1 MKNILTENM
10 RRFGTKNLRE
20 QTEDVTRVGDGAV
33 IKNAKID
40 GNTMTFKVSDIDF
53 DASNEGIVGILGM
66 YKTYNDIQ
74 IQLKNIKHHPAT
86 PTTAERYTVSSIND
100 IVAEIGDDEKRGLLF
115 YLN

>member
-20 QTEDVTRVGDGAV
+20 QTENVTRVGASE

-40 GNTMTFKVSDIDF
+40 GNTMTFKVGDLDQDTISYSIDMISR
-53 DASNEGIVGILGM
+53 DM
-66 YKTYNDIQ
+66 Q

-100 IVAEIGDDEKRGLLF
+100 IVAPEIPNDMKRGLLF
-115 YLN
+115 YFNQ